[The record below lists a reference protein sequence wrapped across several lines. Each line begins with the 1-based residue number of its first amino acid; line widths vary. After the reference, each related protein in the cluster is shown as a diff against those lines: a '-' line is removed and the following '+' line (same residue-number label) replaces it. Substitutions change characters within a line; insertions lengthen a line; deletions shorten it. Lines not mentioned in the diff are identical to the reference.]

1 MRRIA
6 ATGVAVVLAMLLLA
20 EGACAAESLRVGVLK
35 FGTVSWELDVIRRHG
50 FDAAEG
56 FAVEPVELASTPAT
70 LVALQAES
78 VDTVVSDWFW
88 VSRQRAGG
96 ADWTFFPFST
106 ALGGVLVAPQS
117 PLHSLADL
125 KGRRLGIAGSA
136 VDKSWLILRA
146 AARSL
151 NGLDLERDTEKSF
164 AAPPLLDEELKAGRL
179 DAVLTYWPF
188 AARLEARGMRQIIS
202 VDDALHTL
210 GFESAVPMVGYV
222 VGERWAVQHHALV
235 MAFVRASRRAEA
247 LLAASDEE
255 WTRIAPRT
263 GAHDA
268 AELQKLR
275 DAYRAGIPRHWG
287 DQERRDAERLY
298 ALLAKAG
305 GEALTG
311 PAPLLAPGTFLDD
324 VRY

>member
-6 ATGVAVVLAMLLLA
+6 LMGMAVVLAFLA
-20 EGACAAESLRVGVLK
+20 LAGNARAADRLRVGVLK
-35 FGTVSWELDVIRRHG
+35 FGTVSWELDVIRQHG
-50 FDAAEG
+50 FDVAEG
-56 FAVEPVELASTPAT
+56 FVVEPVELASTPAT
-70 LVALQAES
+70 LVALQAGS

-88 VSRQRAGG
+88 VSRQRASG
-96 ADWTFFPFST
+96 ADWTFFPFSAAVG
-106 ALGGVLVAPQS
+106 ALLVAPQS
-117 PLHSLADL
+117 AIHTLADL

-146 AARSL
+146 AAAQQM
-151 NGLDLERDTEKSF
+151 GLDLEHETEKSF

-188 AARLEARGMRQIIS
+188 AARLQAIGMRPIMS
-202 VDDALHTL
+202 VDDAMHVL

-222 VGERWAVQHHALV
+222 VAERWAAGHRPLLAG
-235 MAFVRASRRAEA
+235 FVRASRRAEEI
-247 LLAASDEE
+247 LAASDEE

-268 AELQKLR
+268 AELAKLR

-287 DQERRDAERLY
+287 DAERHDAERLY
-298 ALLAKAG
+298 GLLAKTG

-311 PAPLLAPGTFLDD
+311 PAEMLQPGTFLDD

>member
-6 ATGVAVVLAMLLLA
+6 AAGAALVLAVLA
-20 EGACAAESLRVGVLK
+20 LAGNARAADPLRVGVLK
-35 FGTVSWELDVIRRHG
+35 FGTVSWELDVIRQHG
-50 FDAAEG
+50 LDTAEG

-70 LVALQAES
+70 LVALQAGS

-88 VSRQRAGG
+88 VSRQRASG

-106 ALGGVLVAPQS
+106 AVGALVAAPQS
-117 PLHSLADL
+117 PVRTLADL

-146 AARSL
+146 AAAQQS
-151 NGLDLERDTEKSF
+151 GLDLERDTDKSF
-164 AAPPLLDEELKAGRL
+164 AAPPLLDAELAAGRL

-188 AARLEARGMRQIIS
+188 AARLEARGMRQIMS
-202 VDDALHTL
+202 VGDAMHAL

-222 VGERWAVQHHALV
+222 VAEHWAAAHRPLLA
-235 MAFVRASRRAEA
+235 AFVRASRRAEE
-247 LLAASDEE
+247 LLAGSDEE

-268 AELQKLR
+268 AELVKLR

-287 DQERRDAERLY
+287 DAERRDAERLY
-298 ALLAKAG
+298 VLLAKIG
-305 GEALTG
+305 GEALAG
-311 PAPLLAPGTFLDD
+311 PVPLLQPGTFLDD